1 MHRGSSKG
9 TGRPRP
15 VPEALPLSASPAPS
29 GIRVE
34 VSVARGRSN
43 APPSVHW
50 VPNGTSVRALLRQ
63 LGHPPEGSAVLVGG
77 VSVPLDTPIDSPMRL
92 VVVPTFSGG

>member
-15 VPEALPLSASPAPS
+15 VPESLPLSASPSPP
-29 GIRVE
+29 GLRVE
-34 VSVARGRSN
+34 VVVARG
-43 APPSVHW
+43 AHQGTPSVHW
-50 VPNGTSVRALLRQ
+50 VRSGTPVRALLRE
-63 LGHPPEGSAVLVGG
+63 LGHAAEGSAVLIEG
-77 VSVPLDTPIDSPMRL
+77 VSVPLDTLIESPTRL